1 MSKHALILDADYLV
15 FSAMSAAEVET
26 RWEDDVYTLECD
38 HNKAWDILCNS
49 IEAIIA
55 KRSKWAQSKLVM
67 CFTDAHNWRKG
78 ILPTYKMN
86 RKGKR
91 KPTGYVAFV
100 ERVMAFE
107 DWNSFLRDTLEG
119 DDCMGILGTNPKLV
133 CCDEATLVSCD
144 KDFKTIP
151 CEFFWLTTGE
161 ILNISEE
168 EADYWHMYQT
178 LIGDTTDG
186 YGGIKGFGETGAVDF
201 LANPYKLVQ
210 VEKEFKSGPRKGQ
223 TVLEWKKV
231 EPTKEDTLWDC
242 MVTLAAKHGMAE
254 AELLVQAQVARICR
268 SSDFDFKKKEVILWQ
283 PNRCDFV

>member
-26 RWEDDVYTLECD
+26 KWDDNVWSLECD

-67 CFTDAHNWRKG
+67 CFTDAHNWRNG

-133 CCDEATLVSCD
+133 GCDSATLVSCD

-151 CEFFWLTTGE
+151 GEFFWLTSGE

-186 YGGIKGFGETGAVDF
+186 YGGIRGVGETVAVDF
-201 LANPYKLVQ
+201 LANPYKFEK
-210 VEKEFKSGPRKGQ
+210 VEKVFKSGPRKGQ
-223 TVLEWKKV
+223 SVWEWKKV
-231 EPTKEDTLWDC
+231 DMEEGDTLWGC
-242 MVTLAAKHGMAE
+242 MVSLAAKNDMTE

-268 SSDFDFKKKEVILWQ
+268 SSDFDFKKKEVILWE
-283 PNRCDFV
+283 PNRDLL

>member
-26 RWEDDVYTLECD
+26 RWDDNIWTLETD

-49 IEAIIA
+49 IEAIVA

-78 ILPTYKMN
+78 VLPTYKMN

-100 ERVMAFE
+100 ERVMAYD

-133 CCDEATLVSCD
+133 GCDSATLVSCD

-161 ILNISEE
+161 ILQISQED
-168 EADYWHMYQT
+168 ADYWHMYQT

-186 YGGIKGFGETGAVDF
+186 YGGVKGFGETGAVEF
-201 LANPYKLVQ
+201 LANPYKFAQ
-210 VEKEFKSGPRKGQ
+210 VEKVFKSGPRKGQ
-223 TVLEWKKV
+223 SVMEWKKV
-231 EPTKEDTLWDC
+231 EMEESDTLWDC
-242 MVTLAAKHGMAE
+242 MVSLAEKHGMTE

-268 SSDFDFKKKEVILWQ
+268 ASDYNLRTKEVILWE
-283 PNRCDFV
+283 PNRDNI